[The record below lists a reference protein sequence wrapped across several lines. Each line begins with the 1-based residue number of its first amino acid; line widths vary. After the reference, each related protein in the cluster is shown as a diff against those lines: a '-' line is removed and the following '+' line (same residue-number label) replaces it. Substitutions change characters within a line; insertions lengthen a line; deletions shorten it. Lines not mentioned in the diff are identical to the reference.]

1 MGIISFTWDKN
12 YLYMLGYY
20 ILEIFGI
27 MVEYFL
33 KENEKNET
41 KKDTNINNNLC
52 SHFFKVFLLII
63 ADLLIF
69 PLAICIKC
77 RSKRENQEIV
87 YLKNKIHSKN
97 YDKNKSRD
105 RVYLIFL
112 ISILDLISRSVY
124 FSFFFINTMFKRESI
139 GKLPERYHMDYIVIL
154 DFFFRYLFAKI
165 ILNTKKFRHHITSFI
180 ICFLGFAIYIGIDW
194 FSIDFNINVILYIL
208 IILPRAIFFPLEDA
222 VNEKLL
228 SYYFL
233 LPQYLMLFRGLIEL
247 VVFSLF
253 TIIAISLKIELFNIN
268 MDAIFIIKCLFSI
281 VYSVKAFFLIEII
294 YIFNS
299 QFVSFLVV
307 SETIGGTI
315 IMFIKGDSKENIFVI
330 LEIIALILVL
340 FGTLIYN
347 EIIIIN
353 LCGLSE
359 KTGKN
364 LKLEEEAERE
374 DQLMSENIRL
384 SNID

>member
-154 DFFFRYLFAKI
+154 DIFFRYLFAKI
-165 ILNTKKFRHHITSFI
+165 ILNTKIFRHHITSII

-222 VNEKLL
+222 VNEQLL

-247 VVFSLF
+247 VVFSLKGNF
-253 TIIAISLKIELFNIN
+253 TNKII
-268 MDAIFIIKCLFSI
+268 
-281 VYSVKAFFLIEII
+281 SV
-294 YIFNS
+294 
-299 QFVSFLVV
+299 
-307 SETIGGTI
+307 
-315 IMFIKGDSKENIFVI
+315 EN
-330 LEIIALILVL
+330 
-340 FGTLIYN
+340 
-347 EIIIIN
+347 
-353 LCGLSE
+353 
-359 KTGKN
+359 
-364 LKLEEEAERE
+364 
-374 DQLMSENIRL
+374 
-384 SNID
+384 

>member
-97 YDKNKSRD
+97 YDKNKSRE

-154 DFFFRYLFAKI
+154 DIFFRYLFAKI
-165 ILNTKKFRHHITSFI
+165 ILNTKIFRHHIASII
-180 ICFLGFAIYIGIDW
+180 ICFLGFAIYIGIDL

-330 LEIIALILVL
+330 LEIKALILVL

>member
-1 MGIISFTWDKN
+1 
-12 YLYMLGYY
+12 
-20 ILEIFGI
+20 
-27 MVEYFL
+27 
-33 KENEKNET
+33 
-41 KKDTNINNNLC
+41 
-52 SHFFKVFLLII
+52 
-63 ADLLIF
+63 
-69 PLAICIKC
+69 
-77 RSKRENQEIV
+77 
-87 YLKNKIHSKN
+87 
-97 YDKNKSRD
+97 
-105 RVYLIFL
+105 
-112 ISILDLISRSVY
+112 
-124 FSFFFINTMFKRESI
+124 
-139 GKLPERYHMDYIVIL
+139 
-154 DFFFRYLFAKI
+154 
-165 ILNTKKFRHHITSFI
+165 
-180 ICFLGFAIYIGIDW
+180 
-194 FSIDFNINVILYIL
+194 
-208 IILPRAIFFPLEDA
+208 
-222 VNEKLL
+222 
-228 SYYFL
+228 
-233 LPQYLMLFRGLIEL
+233 
-247 VVFSLF
+247 
-253 TIIAISLKIELFNIN
+253 

-384 SNID
+384 SNIPKIVLD